1 MRYASPVG
9 EGIEFDWDDE
19 NTKHLAAHKVTR
31 AEFEQVMNSEPMD
44 LDCEVIDDEHR
55 YRAVGLTDNGA
66 SLLVVYTIRNGKVRA
81 VTAFR
86 ASASNRRSFIG
97 ETMRDRERTKRII
110 VPKFATEAEE
120 ADWWYKNRKAHDRIF
135 SEAVKAGEA
144 QVLTKEKLLARIEAS
159 KKKPATVVALR
170 IPAADLAL
178 ARKQAERKGL
188 PYQTYIKSLLHETL
202 TEREER
208 KAG

>member
-1 MRYASPVG
+1 M
-9 EGIEFDWDDE
+9 
-19 NTKHLAAHKVTR
+19 KKK
-31 AEFEQVMNSEPMD
+31 QVS
-44 LDCEVIDDEHR
+44 
-55 YRAVGLTDNGA
+55 T
-66 SLLVVYTIRNGKVRA
+66 
-81 VTAFR
+81 
-86 ASASNRRSFIG
+86 
-97 ETMRDRERTKRII
+97 RII

-120 ADWWYKNRKAHDRIF
+120 ADWWYKNRHVHDKIF
-135 SEAVKAGEA
+135 HAAVKSGEA
-144 QVLTKEKLLARIEAS
+144 QILTKEKLLARIEAS
-159 KKKPATVVALR
+159 KKKPAPIVSLR